1 VATIS
6 DVAALAGV
14 STATVSRALNGKSTV
29 DPVLAERVARAVE
42 ELGYTPNGL
51 ARSLRRRETAVLALI
66 ISDVENPFF
75 TAIARGVEDAAQAAG
90 YSVMLCNS
98 DENTAKERRYV
109 EVAAQERLAGVIMSP
124 TTGDSDVRPLTTHR
138 TPIVTVDRRLASAD
152 CDAVLLDS
160 RAAARDAVSHLVS
173 QGYQRIG
180 CIAGPPGVTT
190 ADDRLD
196 GYRDGLR
203 EAGRK
208 YAAKLVRRCE
218 FREAGGREAATQ
230 LLTKPDPPDA
240 LLVSSSTMSV
250 GVLQVMAELGLRARP
265 RHRDRVVR
273 RRPVGDADL
282 PGADGARPARPRDGP
297 AGGAPPARPHRRRRF
312 PRNDHDDDGGAAH
325 RPGQLHPWRRLTRH
339 RVTLTLSLGKAA
351 PGSTVFCEQTLR
363 PGSRPAGPGLPPGS

>member
-1 VATIS
+1 MATIS

-29 DPVLAERVARAVE
+29 DPTLAGRVARAVE

-75 TAIARGVEDAAQAAG
+75 TAIARGAEDAAQAAG

-98 DENTAKERRYV
+98 DESTAKERRYV

-124 TTGDSDVRPLTTHR
+124 TTADSDVRPLTTHR

-160 RAAARDAVSHLVS
+160 RAAARDAVSHLAS
-173 QGYQRIG
+173 QGYRRIG

-203 EAGRK
+203 AAGRK
-208 YAAKLVRRCE
+208 YSAKLVRRGE
-218 FREAGGREAATQ
+218 FREAGGREAATR
-230 LLTKPDPPDA
+230 LLAEPGPPDA

-250 GVLQVMAELGLRARP
+250 GVLQVMAELGLRSGRDVGIVSFDDAPWATLISPALTVVAQPAHAMGRLAARLLL
-265 RHRDRVVR
+265 DRI
-273 RRPVGDADL
+273 G
-282 PGADGARPARPRDGP
+282 
-297 AGGAPPARPHRRRRF
+297 
-312 PRNDHDDDGGAAH
+312 DGGSRATTTTTMAA
-325 RPGQLHPWRRLTRH
+325 QLIVRGSSTR
-339 RVTLTLSLGKAA
+339 
-351 PGSTVFCEQTLR
+351 
-363 PGSRPAGPGLPPGS
+363 